1 MKKKDDILME
11 EELEEEEESQ
21 VAASTDEEDEDSE
34 PEKPRK
40 PKTILVPKVQNMD
53 DYLMKHYKNYII
65 QELNKRLVDGELTE
79 IVGVPVKSEHIIP
92 GECCFR
98 RFSYWRLNQ
107 CDFLIDIELRV
118 ELRVETPA
126 GVDTDFYS
134 FYVELWF
141 SFCEDEEECEFERI
155 GLLESKPEHEG
166 EWKLD
171 KYLVPILRRDEIDEY
186 AEEIWAERC
195 PDAAKDQKLRRPHA
209 LTEKMHLSVI
219 SLPLHKRGD
228 TKSIIFFHEG
238 TVMIQPD
245 RAPGE
250 HNDPPP
256 VEEHVPANTIVINTH
271 TEGGMGNDLDIYHEC
286 IHYEWHYLFYRLQ
299 DMHNNDLKQLKK
311 VRRSAIKDKDTADPT
326 YFMEYQARYGSYGLL
341 LPKSFMLETVDRL
354 YKDAFEGKRKDGYYD
369 HDGRRY
375 EYVARKIADEYVIS
389 KASVRARMIQLG
401 YIAALGALNFVDG
414 HYIVPF
420 AFSDIG
426 SCSGD
431 GTYVID
437 RKSVSLLYRKDKE
450 FKRIMQSGKFAYV
463 DGHVVYCESDNVIHT
478 IYGARLSGWANAHI
492 DRVSLRFSK
501 TYTGDHRYVYTFG
514 QMNSKEAVENA
525 FKFLDLSGKMT
536 IKDMQRAADRLVD
549 EMPLSFHGA
558 LAYIMKG
565 RCTVDELVGRI
576 PISRSTLLRLRTE
589 ERKQYNLDQVVAIC
603 VGLHLPPWLSDIL
616 LDRAHLTVKRYGP
629 LAYYGIILDCF
640 YMDTIQDVQDFVRN
654 SGFDPLQLNFDAE

>member
-21 VAASTDEEDEDSE
+21 VAASTDEEDKDSE

-92 GECCFR
+92 DECCFR

-238 TVMIQPD
+238 TVLIQPD

-286 IHYEWHYLFYRLQ
+286 IHYEWHYLHHRRTESG
-299 DMHNNDLKQLKK
+299 HTVWRDL
-311 VRRSAIKDKDTADPT
+311 RRRQREA
-326 YFMEYQARYGSYGLL
+326 
-341 LPKSFMLETVDRL
+341 
-354 YKDAFEGKRKDGYYD
+354 
-369 HDGRRY
+369 
-375 EYVARKIADEYVIS
+375 
-389 KASVRARMIQLG
+389 
-401 YIAALGALNFVDG
+401 AALFRHQRYTG
-414 HYIVPF
+414 
-420 AFSDIG
+420 
-426 SCSGD
+426 
-431 GTYVID
+431 
-437 RKSVSLLYRKDKE
+437 
-450 FKRIMQSGKFAYV
+450 
-463 DGHVVYCESDNVIHT
+463 
-478 IYGARLSGWANAHI
+478 YG
-492 DRVSLRFSK
+492 VSLRLQLSIDPHHVDGQPALLGAH
-501 TYTGDHRYVYTFG
+501 TGCSWRMHKG
-514 QMNSKEAVENA
+514 NA
-525 FKFLDLSGKMT
+525 GAACQEPCSAHLE
-536 IKDMQRAADRLVD
+536 QRAPR
-549 EMPLSFHGA
+549 MGQPLPGQ
-558 LAYIMKG
+558 
-565 RCTVDELVGRI
+565 R
-576 PISRSTLLRLRTE
+576 
-589 ERKQYNLDQVVAIC
+589 
-603 VGLHLPPWLSDIL
+603 
-616 LDRAHLTVKRYGP
+616 
-629 LAYYGIILDCF
+629 
-640 YMDTIQDVQDFVRN
+640 TIQRHLQAVRAVGGGGRFRRHRRGHSPVQ
-654 SGFDPLQLNFDAE
+654 GA

>member
-209 LTEKMHLSVI
+209 LTDKMHLSVI

-238 TVMIQPD
+238 TVLIQPD

-414 HYIVPF
+414 H
-420 AFSDIG
+420 
-426 SCSGD
+426 
-431 GTYVID
+431 
-437 RKSVSLLYRKDKE
+437 
-450 FKRIMQSGKFAYV
+450 
-463 DGHVVYCESDNVIHT
+463 
-478 IYGARLSGWANAHI
+478 
-492 DRVSLRFSK
+492 
-501 TYTGDHRYVYTFG
+501 
-514 QMNSKEAVENA
+514 
-525 FKFLDLSGKMT
+525 
-536 IKDMQRAADRLVD
+536 
-549 EMPLSFHGA
+549 
-558 LAYIMKG
+558 
-565 RCTVDELVGRI
+565 
-576 PISRSTLLRLRTE
+576 
-589 ERKQYNLDQVVAIC
+589 
-603 VGLHLPPWLSDIL
+603 
-616 LDRAHLTVKRYGP
+616 
-629 LAYYGIILDCF
+629 
-640 YMDTIQDVQDFVRN
+640 
-654 SGFDPLQLNFDAE
+654 